1 MMRPSVVV
9 GCGERML
16 VDCGGG
22 FGCRG
27 RETQERMMINFSPNV
42 GSAIGRSSGHLPL
55 AIGNSRI
62 GTRSLGGL
70 AFL

>member
-1 MMRPSVVV
+1 
-9 GCGERML
+9 
-16 VDCGGG
+16 
-22 FGCRG
+22 
-27 RETQERMMINFSPNV
+27 MINFSPNV